1 MGENSAELGFGRVSS
16 FFLLFCEGNC
26 LGFSFRVVVLL
37 LLLVVVRVCW
47 VLVQL
52 ESVEEFGKLDVWEVL
67 FDVTLPVLV
76 LGFGLGVLE
85 FEEFLL
91 FLPGCLCC
99 FF

>member
-1 MGENSAELGFGRVSS
+1 MGENSAELGFGRESS

-26 LGFSFRVVVLL
+26 LGFCFRVLL

-91 FLPGCLCC
+91 FLPGYLCC